1 MRSSA
6 PLRALIG
13 AALLALGAA
22 AVVAAPADLL
32 AYWAMDGAPNGV
44 VSDASGRGHDATYA
58 AADKTPASFV
68 AGMVGQA
75 LKLTAAQEGYLTVA
89 RSEDFNFTGPFTVM
103 AWVKPAERAANYEVL
118 CFKGDRSGDPP
129 WPGWRLRLGWSRA
142 WFDVGVPDGT
152 EVRFSSPEW
161 SVPVGYWSHVAATWD
176 GKKLRIM
183 VNAAEAASVDF
194 VGPIAPR
201 TDRRP
206 LTIANY
212 QGRKNAYPYQGL
224 LDEVKVF
231 TRALTEDEVF
241 AEARR

>member
-1 MRSSA
+1 MRSSGLLTA
-6 PLRALIG
+6 VLAAGLLTLAVG
-13 AALLALGAA
+13 AAL
-22 AVVAAPADLL
+22 AAPADLL
-32 AYWAMDGAPNGV
+32 AYWPMDSAPNGV
-44 VSDASGRGHDATYA
+44 VADASGNGHDATYA
-58 AADKTPASFV
+58 ATDKAPASFV

-75 LKLTAAQEGYLTVA
+75 MKLTAAQEGYLTVA
-89 RSEDFNFTGPFTVM
+89 HSEDFNFDGPFTVM
-103 AWVKPAERAANYEVL
+103 AWVKPAERSASYEVL

-142 WFDVGVPDGT
+142 WFEVGTPEG

-176 GKKLRIM
+176 GTKLRIL

-194 VGPIAPR
+194 AGPIARR

-206 LTIANY
+206 LTIGNY

>member
-1 MRSSA
+1 MRSRGWFPAFLGGS
-6 PLRALIG
+6 LV
-13 AALLALGAA
+13 ALGAVA
-22 AVVAAPADLL
+22 FAAPGDLL
-32 AYWAMDGAPNGV
+32 AYWPMDSARDGV
-44 VSDASGRGHDATYA
+44 VVDASGRGHDATYG
-58 AADKTPASFV
+58 AADKAPPTFV
-68 AGMVGQA
+68 PGMVGQA

-89 RSEDFNFTGPFTVM
+89 HSEDFNFSGPFTVM
-103 AWVKPAERAANYEVL
+103 AWVKPAERSASYEVL
-118 CFKGDRSGDPP
+118 CFKGDRAGDPP

-142 WFDVGVPDGT
+142 WFDVGTPDGR

-176 GKKLRIM
+176 GKKLRIL

-194 VGPIAPR
+194 AGPIAPR

-241 AEARR
+241 AEARP